1 MTNLMEAYTQS
12 TAIEPNQEI
21 DLIICCA
28 RTRVNQTTAKQI
40 NYLLQKK
47 LNWGYILEKAK
58 NHHLVPLLYRNL
70 SHYGKDKV
78 PPEILAY
85 LQKES
90 RSSLLQNLSLS
101 QELRNILNLFQ
112 ENSIDVIPLKG
123 LVLAASAYQNLAL
136 RQFGDLDIFIQIKD
150 VSKACDLL
158 IAQGYK
164 PPLQISPVSQQSAEE
179 FTNSMES
186 GTVQG
191 SYDFIHKQK
200 NLTIEL
206 HWSLNRKHFAFP
218 VEFEHVWKRVEEV
231 SLQGDVIPNL
241 SPEDALLFLCTHG
254 SKHCW
259 ERMLWICDIAQL
271 LETYENI
278 DWAYLIQQSY
288 DLGVRR
294 MLLLGL
300 NLAYQLM
307 GTIPPQIIW
316 QQIHADEV
324 VGGLSSQVWNAIAYS
339 PLSRSDE
346 HLFIIKARERLMDKL
361 RYLLGIVMT
370 PTAKDWDLL
379 ALPESLS
386 FLYYL
391 IPPVRLIQELGS
403 K

>member
-1 MTNLMEAYTQS
+1 MESYTQS
-12 TAIEPNQEI
+12 TAIEPNLEI

-28 RTRVNQTTAKQI
+28 RTQVDQTTAKQI
-40 NYLLQKK
+40 NYLLQKD
-47 LNWGYILEKAK
+47 LNWGYILEKVK
-58 NHHLVPLLYRNL
+58 NHHLVPLLYRHL
-70 SHYGKDKV
+70 SHYGEDKV
-78 PPEILAY
+78 PPQILGS
-85 LQKES
+85 LQKEA
-90 RSSLLQNLSLS
+90 RTSLLNNISLS

-123 LVLAASAYQNLAL
+123 LVLAASAYHNLAL
-136 RQFGDLDIFIQIKD
+136 RQFGDLDIFIQTKD
-150 VSKACDLL
+150 VIKACDLL
-158 IAQGYK
+158 IAQGYEA
-164 PPLQISPVSQQSAEE
+164 PLQFTQLSKESAEE
-179 FTNSMES
+179 FGS
-186 GTVQG
+186 GISQG
-191 SYDFIHKQK
+191 SYDFIHQEK
-200 NLTIEL
+200 NLTVEL
-206 HWSLNRKHFAFP
+206 HWSLDRKHFAFP

-231 SLQGDVIPNL
+231 SLQGDIIPNL
-241 SPEDALLFLCTHG
+241 SPEDALLFLCMHG

-259 ERMLWICDIAQL
+259 EKMLWICDIAQL

-307 GTIPPQIIW
+307 GTLPPQIIW

-324 VGGLSSQVWNAIAYS
+324 IGGLSSQVWNAIAYS

-346 HLFIIKARERLMDKL
+346 HLFVIKARERLMDKL

-370 PTAKDWDLL
+370 PTTKDWNLSTI
-379 ALPESLS
+379 PESLS
-386 FLYYL
+386 FLWYFIL
-391 IPPVRLIQELGS
+391 PIRLIQELGD

>member
-1 MTNLMEAYTQS
+1 MESYTQS
-12 TAIEPNQEI
+12 TAIEPNLEI

-28 RTRVNQTTAKQI
+28 RTKVNQPTIKQI

-47 LNWGYILEKAK
+47 LNWGYILEKAD

-70 SHYGKDKV
+70 SHYAKEQV
-78 PPEILAY
+78 PPEILAI
-85 LQKES
+85 LQKKA
-90 RSSLLQNLSLS
+90 RASLLQNISLCE
-101 QELRNILNLFQ
+101 ELRNTLSLFQ
-112 ENSIDVIPLKG
+112 NNSIDVIPLKG
-123 LVLAASAYQNLAL
+123 LGLAASAYHNLAL
-136 RQFGDLDIFIQIKD
+136 RQFGDLDIFIQVKD
-150 VSKACDLL
+150 VSTACNLL
-158 IAQGYK
+158 LSQGYQ
-164 PPLQISPVSQQSAEE
+164 PALQFSPLNQQSTEE
-179 FTNSMES
+179 LTNLVES
-186 GTVQG
+186 GLFQG
-191 SYDFIHKQK
+191 SCDFVHKQK
-200 NLTIEL
+200 NLTVEL
-206 HWSLNRKHFAFP
+206 HWSLDRKHFAFP
-218 VEFEHVWKRVEEV
+218 VEFENVWKRVEEV

-241 SPEDALLFLCTHG
+241 SPEDALLFLCMHG

-271 LETYENI
+271 LETHENI

-307 GTIPPQIIW
+307 GTIPPEIIW

-324 VGGLSSQVWNAIAYS
+324 VGGLSSKVWNAIAYS
-339 PLSRSDE
+339 PLSRSDG
-346 HLFIIKARERLMDKL
+346 HFFVLKARERFMDKL

-370 PTAKDWDLL
+370 PTPQDCDLL

-386 FLYYL
+386 FLQYL
-391 IPPVRLIQELGS
+391 IPPVRLIQELGN

>member
-1 MTNLMEAYTQS
+1 MTNLMESYTQS
-12 TAIEPNQEI
+12 TAIEPNLEI

-28 RTRVNQTTAKQI
+28 RTQVDQTTAKQI
-40 NYLLQKK
+40 NYLLQKD
-47 LNWGYILEKAK
+47 LNWGYILEKVK
-58 NHHLVPLLYRNL
+58 NHHLVPLLYRHL
-70 SHYGKDKV
+70 SHYGEDKV
-78 PPEILAY
+78 PPQILGS
-85 LQKES
+85 LQKEA
-90 RSSLLQNLSLS
+90 RTSLLNNISLS

-123 LVLAASAYQNLAL
+123 LVLAASAYHNLAL
-136 RQFGDLDIFIQIKD
+136 RQFGDLDIFIQTKD
-150 VSKACDLL
+150 VIKACDLL
-158 IAQGYK
+158 IAQGYEA
-164 PPLQISPVSQQSAEE
+164 PLQFTQLSKESAEE
-179 FTNSMES
+179 FGS
-186 GTVQG
+186 GISQG
-191 SYDFIHKQK
+191 SYDFIHQEK
-200 NLTIEL
+200 NLTVEL
-206 HWSLNRKHFAFP
+206 HWSLDRKHFAFP

-231 SLQGDVIPNL
+231 SLQGDIIPNL
-241 SPEDALLFLCTHG
+241 SPEDALLFLCMHG

-259 ERMLWICDIAQL
+259 EKMLWICDIAQL

-307 GTIPPQIIW
+307 GTLPPQIIW

-324 VGGLSSQVWNAIAYS
+324 IGGLSSQVWNAIAYS

-346 HLFIIKARERLMDKL
+346 HLFVIKARERLMDKL

-370 PTAKDWDLL
+370 PTTKDWNLSTI
-379 ALPESLS
+379 PESLS
-386 FLYYL
+386 FLWYFIL
-391 IPPVRLIQELGS
+391 PIRLIQELGD